1 VRPGMGAACSC
12 NCACILVTVPVTRAL
27 IGRKKIFR
35 FRCDAALNGAH
46 VQGHDPPLIP
56 INLQGKESGQGY

>member
-1 VRPGMGAACSC
+1 VHTCHRSGDKGTHWPE
-12 NCACILVTVPVTRAL
+12 
-27 IGRKKIFR
+27 KIFR

-56 INLQGKESGQGY
+56 INLQGKESGKKQRKLIR

>member
-1 VRPGMGAACSC
+1 M
-12 NCACILVTVPVTRAL
+12 TRAL

-56 INLQGKESGQGY
+56 INLQGKESGHGY